1 MNKKRITL
9 ASSLLASS
17 LFVSP
22 VCLADTYIFKNVH
35 VFDGSHDS
43 LSSAKNVYIENQQI
57 KKIEDHTSVTLNN
70 SAESIVIDG
79 QGKTLMPGLIDAH
92 THLMLAGLP
101 QQTLLLADQG
111 FINIAAAKT
120 ASDMLQR
127 GYTSVRDLGGPV
139 FGLKLAIDKH
149 ITKGPRI
156 WPSGAFISQTG
167 GHGDFRLPNE
177 LIATDVTQTQAVKTG
192 TTTIA
197 DSPAEVRKHVREQ
210 LALGASQIKV
220 MAGGGVSSVYDP
232 IDVTQYSVEEMS
244 AATEAA
250 ANWNTY
256 VTVHA
261 YTPKAI
267 NRAIDAGVKCIEH
280 GQLIDEATAKR
291 IAKEGIWWSLQ
302 PFTSDRKSTFVDG
315 SEQRNKQLRVEQ
327 GTQTAFK
334 LAKKYQAKVA
344 WGTDI
349 LFNAERLKGQTSQ
362 LTRLSEWYTP
372 FEILKMATHDN
383 AQLLRLSGERSPY
396 KGKLGV
402 VEEQALADLLLV
414 DGNPLDNIKLL
425 ESTDNIKVIMKD
437 GIVYKN
443 TL

>member
-1 MNKKRITL
+1 MDIKLITL
-9 ASSLLASS
+9 MCSLAL
-17 LFVSP
+17 SP
-22 VCLADTYIFKNVH
+22 ACLAQTYLFKNVH
-35 VFDGSHDS
+35 IFDGSS
-43 LSSAKNVYIENQQI
+43 ANLSSAKNVYIENQHI
-57 KKIEDHTSVTLNN
+57 KKIENYTSETLNA
-70 SAESIVIDG
+70 SVEGVVIDG

-120 ASDMLQR
+120 ASEMLQR

-149 ITKGPRI
+149 ITTGPRI

-177 LIATDVTQTQAVKTG
+177 LIATDVEHTQAVKTG

-197 DSPAEVRKHVREQ
+197 DSPADVRKHAREQ

-220 MAGGGVSSVYDP
+220 MAGGGVSSLYDP
-232 IDVTQYSVEEMS
+232 IDVTQYSAEEIR

-267 NRAIDAGVKCIEH
+267 NRAIDAGVRCIEH
-280 GQLIDEATAKR
+280 GQLIDEVTAKR

-302 PFTSDRKSTFVDG
+302 PFTSDRKSTFAEG
-315 SEQRNKQLRVEQ
+315 SEQRKKQLKVEE
-327 GTQTAFK
+327 GTLTAFK
-334 LAKKYQAKVA
+334 LAKKYKAKVA

-349 LFNAERLKGQTSQ
+349 LFNAERLQTQTAQ
-362 LTRLSEWYTP
+362 LTRLTEWYTP

-383 AQLLRLSGERSPY
+383 AQLLMMSGERSPY

-414 DGNPLDNIKLL
+414 DGDPIDNVKLL
-425 ESTDNIKVIMKD
+425 ESKDNIKIIMKD